1 MIKLPFSVFSK
12 ADSYAH
18 MNGRRVQYDFV
29 KESEDYNN
37 DYMARST
44 IPDDIDEKKHI
55 LFFGDS
61 FIFGDK
67 LSNNE
72 TLSTHFEKILNN
84 DEYCVVNLAVN
95 GSSLEHALLRLQQ
108 WCNSFPNNIHSIYL
122 GITELSRSTH
132 WINRHEDKE
141 DLYTTEVKEF
151 GPLAIRF
158 DYLVNSPPEKY
169 YRDGNDKGHMHY
181 DYHESKTMHKALTKM
196 ITKTNCFKRLEENLI
211 LAKYIAKIH
220 NFNVYTFYTI
230 RPFRPR
236 DGKGQIISNQNLEE
250 ENSEHEII
258 KSYLENSNF
267 IYRYNPLA
275 HGDEDKVYSL
285 PCGHWNTLGCELVA
299 NEIMNETEHW
309 Y

>member
-12 ADSYAH
+12 ADSYAF
-18 MNGRRVQYDFV
+18 MNGKRVQYDFV

-37 DYMARST
+37 DYMSRST
-44 IPDDIDEKKHI
+44 IPDDIDKKKHI

-72 TLSTHFEKILNN
+72 TVPAHFEKILNN
-84 DEYCVVNLAVN
+84 DEYCVINLAVN

-132 WINRHEDKE
+132 WINRKEDKE

-151 GPLAIRF
+151 GPTTVRL
-158 DYLVNSPPEKY
+158 DYLISHPWPKY
-169 YRDGNDKGHMHY
+169 FDDFEGNRHIHN
-181 DYHESKTMHKALTKM
+181 EWPVSKTLHKAVTNM
-196 ITKTNCFKRLEENLI
+196 ITKTSCCKRLEENLA
-211 LAKYIAKIH
+211 LAKYIAKAH
-220 NFNVYTFYTI
+220 NFNVYTFFTI
-230 RPFRPR
+230 LPFRTKEER
-236 DGKGQIISNQNLEE
+236 SSISKQNLEE

-267 IYRYNPLA
+267 IYKYNPLIQ
-275 HGDEDKVYSL
+275 GEEDKVYNL
-285 PCGHWNTLGCELVA
+285 PCGHWNTFGCELVA
-299 NEIMNETEHW
+299 NQIMNETEHW

>member
-12 ADSYAH
+12 ADSYAF
-18 MNGRRVQYDFV
+18 MNGKRVQYDFV
-29 KESEDYNN
+29 EESEDYNN
-37 DYMARST
+37 DYMSRST
-44 IPDDIDEKKHI
+44 IPDDIDKKKHI

-72 TLSTHFEKILNN
+72 TVPAHFEKIINN
-84 DEYCVVNLAVN
+84 DEYCVINLAVN

-108 WCNSFPNNIHSIYL
+108 WCNSFPNNIHSIYM

-132 WINRHEDKE
+132 WINSKEHKE
-141 DLYTTEVKEF
+141 DVYTTEVTEYP
-151 GPLAIRF
+151 GTGRF

-169 YRDGNDKGHMHY
+169 YKDHNDKERMHS
-181 DYHESKTMHKALTKM
+181 DYHQSKTMHKALTKM

-211 LAKYIAKIH
+211 LAKHIAKIH

-230 RPFRPR
+230 IPFFNHSYY
-236 DGKGQIISNQNLEE
+236 KSAYEFE

-258 KSYLENSNF
+258 KNYLENSNF
-267 IYRYNPLA
+267 IYKYKPLMHSNEKPIYN
-275 HGDEDKVYSL
+275 L
-285 PCGHWNTLGCELVA
+285 PCGHWNTLGCEFIA
-299 NEIMNETEHW
+299 NKMMNETEHW